1 VTAPATVP
9 TLLREG
15 AHFRDVQFAEDLSK
29 QQQGL
34 AKKLLALPLHPE
46 MHRLLLVSP
55 FGTLLFTPTPT
66 QTGERAD
73 ISLALKLESG
83 KQFACPGGSF
93 VAQHQP
99 KELQAL
105 WVALHHKVAL
115 WIIRRA
121 SANGNWGAIDALET
135 QWRSAVTNNQS
146 VSRHALV
153 SREAYFAETLSATL
167 TSAENTKK
175 PAAILKVTFHI

>member
-1 VTAPATVP
+1 MTAPAAVP

-15 AHFRDVQFAEDLSK
+15 VHFRDVQFAEDLSK

-46 MHRLLLVSP
+46 MHRLLLITP

-66 QTGERAD
+66 QTGEKSD

-83 KQFACPGGSF
+83 KQYAFPGGAF

-105 WVALHHKVAL
+105 WVALHHKMAL

-121 SANGNWGAIDALET
+121 SANGNWGAMDTLET
-135 QWRSAVTNNQS
+135 QWRSAVTHNQA
-146 VSRHALV
+146 VSRHALI
-153 SREAYFAETLSATL
+153 SREAYFAETLSAAL
-167 TSAENTKK
+167 TIEQVEKK
-175 PAAILKVTFHI
+175 PPAILKVTFHI